1 MILSDHDILDRLNL
15 GGARQDELVI
25 TPLGDGAIQPSSVD
39 LRLGP
44 KLLIATPDGF
54 REHHLSDDGP
64 YRLHQHTFLLAATLE
79 WVEIPADLVGVLVGK
94 SSRAREGIQVE
105 AAGYVDPGW
114 KGNLTLEIVMLSPQP
129 TWLLLGQRI
138 AQIRFET
145 LSSPCL
151 APYGSEGVG
160 RYQNSHGPVQSRA
173 VVGRAS

>member
-1 MILSDHDILDRLNL
+1 MILSDSAIHYAMRTKH
-15 GGARQDELVI
+15 LVI
-25 TPLGDGAIQPSSVD
+25 TPLGDNCVQPSSVD

-79 WVEIPADLVGVLVGK
+79 WVEVPTNLVGVLVGK

-129 TWLLLGQRI
+129 TVLTLGMRI
-138 AQIRFET
+138 AQIRFEP
-145 LSSPCL
+145 LSEPCL
-151 APYGSEGVG
+151 KPYGSDGVG
-160 RYQNSHGPVQSRA
+160 HYQHSHGPVMSRSFQEA
-173 VVGRAS
+173 AR